1 MKAPR
6 DLPEILSPETVSASE
21 QAFRALREQLRELT
35 VLCAAMS
42 QAFEPQSMERR
53 IVTSASRMVGVDG
66 CSLYRT
72 QGDQLRFRVVKS
84 TPLGLMAVTDFGE
97 EGVFAPIALL
107 DADGAPSRETIAA
120 RAITDNDVVNV
131 SDVTRLPNYDS
142 SRVAQFDQRMGYET
156 RSILAVPVSF
166 AGHGPLGVMQFVNA
180 KNGIGN
186 HVPFST
192 THVQLARSLAMLVG
206 MLWMQASPDL
216 S

>member
-35 VLCAAMS
+35 VLCAAMG
-42 QAFEPQSMERR
+42 QAFEAQPMERR

-66 CSLYRT
+66 CSLYKT
-72 QGDQLRFRVVKS
+72 DGDQLRFRVVKS

-97 EGVFAPIALL
+97 EGVFAPVRLL
-107 DADGAPSRETIAA
+107 DDDGQPSRDTIAA
-120 RAITDNDVVNV
+120 RTITDHDVVNI

-156 RSILAVPVSF
+156 RSILAVPISF
-166 AGHGPLGVMQFVNA
+166 GDSGPLGVMQFVNA

-192 THVQLARSLAMLVG
+192 SHVQLARSLATLVG
-206 MLWMQASPDL
+206 VLWTQQD
-216 S
+216 